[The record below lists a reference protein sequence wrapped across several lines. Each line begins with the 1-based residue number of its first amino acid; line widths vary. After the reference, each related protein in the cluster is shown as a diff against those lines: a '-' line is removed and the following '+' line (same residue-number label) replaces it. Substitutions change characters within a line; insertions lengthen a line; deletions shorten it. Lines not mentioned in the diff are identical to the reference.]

1 MRSRLTEER
10 ERELLDIAL
19 ALVRERGYDEV
30 TIDDIAKAARASTAT
45 LYRRWGGKAKMVI
58 TAVKVS
64 KPARPEEI
72 DTGTLRGDLLEATG
86 RGSVPRPLTGLAQA
100 VLVDEELRAAFHELM
115 IEPELAVLR
124 RALERHVAAGEIDP
138 DNPILDMVDRL
149 LIGPLVAEALWLG
162 DTPGLAERLVDEV
175 VLPLLTRKG

>member
-10 ERELLDIAL
+10 ERELLGIAL
-19 ALVRERGYDEV
+19 ALVREKGYDEV

-64 KPARPEEI
+64 KPAGPEEI
-72 DTGTLRGDLLEATG
+72 DTGSLRGDLLAATR
-86 RGSVPRPLTGLAQA
+86 RGTVPRPLTGLAQA
-100 VLVDEELRAAFHELM
+100 VMLDDDLRAAFHELM
-115 IEPELAVLR
+115 IEPELDVLR
-124 RALERHVAAGEIDP
+124 RALRRHVEAGEIDP
-138 DNPILDMVDRL
+138 DNPILTMVDRL

-175 VLPLLTRKG
+175 VLPLLVRKA